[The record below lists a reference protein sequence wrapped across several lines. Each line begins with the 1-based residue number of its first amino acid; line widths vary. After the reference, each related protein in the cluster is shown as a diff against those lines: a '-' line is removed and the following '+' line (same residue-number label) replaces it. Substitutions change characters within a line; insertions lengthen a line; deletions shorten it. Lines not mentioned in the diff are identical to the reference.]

1 MVSGAT
7 TSPKRTTGVLGGV
20 PGAGAVP
27 SRPSGRTTAAAGA
40 NAPDPFAL
48 LDSLTA
54 QHASSSTSSTQ
65 QSSAFDPVDL
75 INQHYRTEALITA
88 HLPRLREAV
97 SQRIDHL
104 DDQIAHTLIR
114 QSETAASTRQH
125 VQDATT
131 AIRTL
136 EHKIRLVQEKA
147 GQSEQAV
154 LSITADM
161 KVLDHVKTHLQ
172 RCITTLKRLHML
184 VHATEELRQTTMV
197 EEGFC
202 DYDKASQLVQA
213 IKLLLTHFAAAQQ
226 ARVLPLR
233 QLATLASSLQEGMHT
248 SLKHGFRVVAFG
260 SQKTKLLEETKVGRP
275 TPQIKATSSEDEEDG
290 EDEETEV
297 LMPASVLQG
306 GIKFMEALGEPAWV
320 QFRHEFC
327 LDSLGEYGR
336 LFEPPSNV
344 PKEEPQRRVSSFK
357 KKMATDDAETDEPAA
372 GRLENIEER
381 FHWFRQ
387 EVLLKVVQEKF
398 ADVFPVTWQI
408 EATLARLFLKS
419 THSHLTA
426 LLDPNGQCRDKE
438 AINAP
443 VLLKALQKTLT
454 FEREI
459 TAWLERE
466 RATTFRTSTTEEA
479 KDDAPSAAID
489 PLMGVASSAFEDHMG
504 PYIALEEKSM
514 DEQLRE
520 ALDDRTVDNR
530 GERPVFISST
540 NLFVYIK
547 GSITRCTALT
557 KGKAFFLL
565 YKAFQNSLKKYA
577 NVLQGKLPP
586 QISSS
591 AGGPSSVG
599 LPIPGLVIPSNSNS
613 QALPSYRIPTGEE
626 VTVCHIISTCE
637 YCADTVEALE
647 DLIRDTIDEKYQDK
661 IDMAGDQDAFH
672 EITSKS
678 IRALVSGLMN
688 RNDTALK
695 DLSNTHWSGWDS
707 VGDESDYVRKIHEQV
722 EPFFRTI
729 RSKIPTSYFR
739 SFCDKF
745 AAAFTATYY
754 DTAARLKRI
763 SEPGTQQLLLD
774 VYNLKTLFLKLPVLE
789 EGSSTGVPGR
799 KPTAGGSTIA
809 PAMYTKLVQKQFG
822 KIETLLKLVG
832 SPTDLL
838 IENFKVQWT
847 GGSALDFQI
856 VMSLKG
862 MKRPEQVQMLEKFGL
877 DPQTALKGAAS
888 NVTGASIVSER
899 VQNLQDQGSN
909 VAAKM
914 SSEMSSMRQ
923 KVDDLRRAFRP
934 TG

>member
-1 MVSGAT
+1 M
-7 TSPKRTTGVLGGV
+7 TGPSAPSALR
-20 PGAGAVP
+20 PPQLAG
-27 SRPSGRTTAAAGA
+27 TAA

-48 LDSLTA
+48 LDSLAT
-54 QHASSSTSSTQ
+54 QRTNASSPGASSP
-65 QSSAFDPVDL
+65 SSFDPVDFL
-75 INQHYRTEALITA
+75 NQHYRSEALLTA
-88 HLPRLREAV
+88 QLPRLRDAV

-104 DDQIAHTLIR
+104 DDQIAQTLIR

-125 VQDATT
+125 VQDATA
-131 AIRTL
+131 AIQTL
-136 EHKIRLVQEKA
+136 EQKIRLVQEKA
-147 GQSEQAV
+147 AQSEKAV

-172 RCITTLKRLHML
+172 RCITTLKQLHML
-184 VHATEELRQTTMV
+184 VHATEQLRQTSLV

-202 DYDKASQLVQA
+202 DYGKASQLVQA
-213 IKLLLTHFAAAQQ
+213 IRLLLTHFAAAQQ

-233 QLATLASSLQEGMHT
+233 QLATLVQTLQNGMHS

-260 SQKTKLLEETKVGRP
+260 SARTKLLEETKLGGGKP
-275 TPQIKATSSEDEEDG
+275 SPLKIKPAPSEDEDDD
-290 EDEETEV
+290 DEQEEEEEI
-297 LMPASVLQG
+297 LMPERVLQG
-306 GIKFMEALGEPAWV
+306 GIKFMEALGDPVWT

-327 LDSLGEYGR
+327 LDCLSDYSS
-336 LFEPPSNV
+336 LFEPPNNTIT
-344 PKEEPQRRVSSFK
+344 KEEPQKRISSFK
-357 KKMATDDAETDEPAA
+357 KRVTPEESEAAEPPA

-387 EVLLKVVQEKF
+387 EVLQKIIQDKF
-398 ADVFPVTWQI
+398 SDVFPASWQI

-438 AINAP
+438 AGNAP
-443 VLLKALQKTLT
+443 VLLKALQKTLV

-459 TAWLERE
+459 TGWLERE
-466 RATTFRTSTTEEA
+466 RGTVFKKTEDSKNADDTST
-479 KDDAPSAAID
+479 AID
-489 PLMGVASSAFEDHMG
+489 PLIGVASVAFENHMG

-514 DEQLRE
+514 EEQLAE
-520 ALDDRTVDNR
+520 ALEDRTVDNR
-530 GERPVFISST
+530 GERPVLISST

-565 YKAFQNSLKKYA
+565 YRAFQASLKKYA
-577 NVLQGKLPP
+577 HILQGKLPP
-586 QISSS
+586 QISNTGV
-591 AGGPSSVG
+591 GGGG
-599 LPIPGLVIPSNSNS
+599 LPIPGLVIPNSSNNQSN
-613 QALPSYRIPTGEE
+613 PTYRIPPGEE
-626 VTVCHIISTCE
+626 VTVCHIISTCQ

-647 DLIRDTIDEKYQDK
+647 DLIRDTIDQKYQEK
-661 IDMAGDQDAFH
+661 IDMTGDQDSFH
-672 EITSKS
+672 EITAQS
-678 IRALVSGLMN
+678 IRVLVSGLIN
-688 RNDTALK
+688 RIDPAFK
-695 DLSNTHWSGWDS
+695 DLSSIHWANCSS
-707 VGDESDYVRKIHEQV
+707 VGEESDYVRKIHEQV
-722 EPFFRTI
+722 EPFIRAI

-754 DTAARLKRI
+754 DTTIRLKRI
-763 SEPGTQQLLLD
+763 SGPGTQQLLLD

-789 EGSSTGVPGR
+789 EEPGTSGR
-799 KPTAGGSTIA
+799 KPATGGSTIA

-832 SPTDLL
+832 TPNDLL
-838 IENFKVQWT
+838 IDNFKVQWV
-847 GGSALDFQI
+847 GGSALDFQV

-877 DPQTALKGAAS
+877 DPQTALRGAAAS
-888 NVTGASIVSER
+888 VTSASIVSER
-899 VQNLQDQGSN
+899 VQSLQDQGSN
-909 VAAKM
+909 VAAKV
-914 SSEMSSMRQ
+914 SSEMNSMRQ

-934 TG
+934 GQSS

>member
-1 MVSGAT
+1 MTTVSSGAG
-7 TSPKRTTGVLGGV
+7 KMG
-20 PGAGAVP
+20 
-27 SRPSGRTTAAAGA
+27 SGSQRSSHIQAGA
-40 NAPDPFAL
+40 NAPDPFTL
-48 LDSLTA
+48 LDGLAA
-54 QHASSSTSSTQ
+54 QRASSSSIV
-65 QSSAFDPVDL
+65 AFDPVDFL
-75 INQHYRTEALITA
+75 NQNYRSEALLTA
-88 HLPRLREAV
+88 QLPRLRDAV

-104 DDQIAHTLIR
+104 DDQIAQTLIR

-125 VQDATT
+125 VQDATA
-131 AIRTL
+131 AIQTL

-147 GQSEQAV
+147 AQSETAV

-172 RCITTLKRLHML
+172 RCITTLKQLHML
-184 VHATEELRQTTMV
+184 VHATEELRQTSLV
-197 EEGFC
+197 KEGFC
-202 DYDKASQLVQA
+202 DYGKASQLVQA
-213 IKLLLTHFAAAQQ
+213 IRPLLTHFAAAQQ

-233 QLATLASSLQEGMHT
+233 QLATLVQMLQNGMHT

-260 SQKTKLLEETKVGRP
+260 VTKTKQLEEAQFSGAKPVHP
-275 TPQIKATSSEDEEDG
+275 KIKAAASDDEDDDVEDHVQA
-290 EDEETEV
+290 EI
-297 LMPASVLQG
+297 LMPEREFQG
-306 GIKFMEALGEPAWV
+306 GIKFVEALGEPVWV

-327 LDSLGEYGR
+327 LDCLNDYST
-336 LFEPPSNV
+336 LFEPPSNAP
-344 PKEEPQRRVSSFK
+344 PKEEPRKRISSFK
-357 KKMATDDAETDEPAA
+357 KKMTPDEAENSEPPP

-387 EVLLKVVQEKF
+387 EVLQKIIQDKF
-398 ADVFPVTWQI
+398 SNVFPVSWQI

-419 THSHLTA
+419 TQSHLSA
-426 LLDPNGQCRDKE
+426 LLDPNGMCRDKE
-438 AINAP
+438 AANAP
-443 VLLKALQKTLT
+443 VLLKALQKTLV

-466 RATTFRTSTTEEA
+466 RGTVFKTAGGVKEDDGESTSIE
-479 KDDAPSAAID
+479 
-489 PLMGVASSAFEDHMG
+489 PLIGVASSAFENHMN
-504 PYIALEEKSM
+504 PYISLEEKSM
-514 DEQLRE
+514 EEQLAE
-520 ALDDRTVDNR
+520 ALEDRTVDNR

-565 YKAFQNSLKKYA
+565 YRAFQASLKKYA
-577 NVLQGKLPP
+577 QILQGKLPP

-591 AGGPSSVG
+591 GGGAGG

-613 QALPSYRIPTGEE
+613 TPTHRIPTGEE
-626 VTVCHIISTCE
+626 ITVCHVISTCQ

-647 DLIRDTIDEKYQDK
+647 DLIRDTIDVKYQDK
-661 IDMAGDQDAFH
+661 IDMTGDQDSFH
-672 EITSKS
+672 EITALS
-678 IRALVSGLMN
+678 IRVLVSGLMN
-688 RNDTALK
+688 RNDPAFR
-695 DLSNTHWSGWDS
+695 DLSSTHWAGWDS
-707 VGDESDYVRKIHEQV
+707 VGEESDYVRKIHEQV
-722 EPFFRTI
+722 TPFIRTI
-729 RSKIPTSYFR
+729 RSRIPTSYFR

-754 DTAARLKRI
+754 DATIRLKRI

-789 EGSSTGVPGR
+789 EEVGSTGK
-799 KPTAGGSTIA
+799 KPATGGSTIA

-832 SPTDLL
+832 TPNDLL
-838 IENFKVQWT
+838 IDNFKVQWV
-847 GGSALDFQI
+847 GGSALDFQV

-888 NVTGASIVSER
+888 NVTSASIVSER
-899 VQNLQDQGSN
+899 VQSLQDQGSN
-909 VAAKM
+909 VAAKV
-914 SSEMSSMRQ
+914 SSEMNTMRQ

-934 TG
+934 GQS